1 MTWTKHN
8 LEFLSWLP
16 PHLLFLSLCHPLLFH
31 PTCVLLITQTTFFH
45 SCSKYKIQLSSSLIS
60 FVSFFVSLS
69 ILTSII
75 VGPSRKY
82 IPFHFSAC
90 VWLCFTWFGG
100 CVFGGHSPL
109 VYFLAIFCPLK
120 WTVHKNENCNLFT
133 LMSCCLS
140 SAKHKR
146 RYFKE
151 TDFVRSLKINAV
163 QNNTKPHWLSLYGQ
177 KNTFIWKNLLLQNK
191 ESHRGL

>member
-31 PTCVLLITQTTFFH
+31 PTCVLIITQTTFFIHVLNTKSNFPVH
-45 SCSKYKIQLSSSLIS
+45 SSHLYH
-60 FVSFFVSLS
+60 FFVSLS

-109 VYFLAIFCPLK
+109 VYFPAIFCPLK